1 MLSDRLSKKHLS
13 DSQIRRYKRRE
24 MRPDELISASDHLAA
39 CSECSQLIHAPNL
52 VEAAYGAA
60 HHSLATA
67 GGDHLLFEQLA
78 GFVDDTLEAPDREIV
93 EHHLA
98 ACEECEADLQSL
110 FDLSWQISRA
120 DQEPLAATAPR
131 ADASPAPRD
140 LRVPWYRNLLSAL
153 TYNPLLQA
161 TCLLAISV
169 LVIWGITRSRQ
180 ERIDRLTEQIGQ
192 LQAENDSM
200 RAAASDADAQIAR
213 LTKENEE
220 VRLAG
225 DTTQAALRLND
236 GLGPVGLDDSGTM
249 QGLEAVPAELR
260 TSVQTALTTA
270 RLQIPSGPSVK
281 IGRVSG
287 TLLGEAENRETF
299 RLTTPVGSIVLSNS
313 PAFRWESLPGATG
326 YTVLVRD
333 VTTGRE
339 IESEPL
345 SDSQWTPK
353 EPLERGHTYAW
364 MVEAVKEGR
373 RLRSP
378 ALDKPYAGFKVL
390 DKQSFE
396 NIQRAQAAWGSSHL
410 VMGIVYAKAGLKDA
424 ARKELKELQASNPD
438 VRVIN
443 KLIKNI
449 DSAR

>member
-52 VEAAYGAA
+52 VEAAYRAA

-236 GLGPVGLDDSGTM
+236 GLGPVALDDSGTM

>member
-52 VEAAYGAA
+52 VEAAYRAA

-200 RAAASDADAQIAR
+200 RAAASDAAAQIAR
-213 LTKENEE
+213 LTRENEE
-220 VRLAG
+220 GRLPG
-225 DTTQAALRLND
+225 DPTQAALRLND
-236 GLGPVGLDDSGTM
+236 GLGPVAVDESGTM

>member
-1 MLSDRLSKKHLS
+1 
-13 DSQIRRYKRRE
+13 

-120 DQEPLAATAPR
+120 DQEPLAASASR
-131 ADASPAPRD
+131 AEASPAPRD

-200 RAAASDADAQIAR
+200 RAAASDAAAQIAR
-213 LTKENEE
+213 LTRENEE
-220 VRLAG
+220 GRLPG
-225 DTTQAALRLND
+225 DPTQAALRLND
-236 GLGPVGLDDSGTM
+236 GLGPVALDDSGTM